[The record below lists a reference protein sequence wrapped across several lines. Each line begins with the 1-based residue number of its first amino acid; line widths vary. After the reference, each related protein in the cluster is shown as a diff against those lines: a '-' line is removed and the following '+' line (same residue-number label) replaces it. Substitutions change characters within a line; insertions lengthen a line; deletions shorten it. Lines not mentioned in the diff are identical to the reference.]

1 MKKKSN
7 TRVFSILVAISAFV
21 AIMCMF
27 ANIFSEKVDSGEGS
41 LFVAMFGMHNSNCY
55 VVWPIV
61 AGFVGLIVLTIVGLV
76 GFVLADSGKKI
87 IPVMELI
94 LGVAVGVLFFFV
106 IDFFISSNGLD
117 ANVFYQAHSEI
128 SLGAGTICVIV
139 FSFLSAALALLN
151 IVVDSKNG
159 K

>member
-27 ANIFSEKVDSGEGS
+27 ANIFSEKVDSGEGNI
-41 LFVAMFGMHNSNCY
+41 FVAMFGMHNSNCY

-61 AGFVGLIVLTIVGLV
+61 AGFVGLILLTIVGLI

-87 IPVMELI
+87 IPVIELV
-94 LGVAVGVLFFFV
+94 LGVGTGVLFFFV
-106 IDFFISSNGLD
+106 IDFFIAGNGLD
-117 ANVFYQAHSEI
+117 PNTFYAAHSEI

-139 FSFLSAALALLN
+139 FSFLSAGLALLN
-151 IVVDSKNG
+151 LIVDSK